1 MKNVNERI
9 KEYRNQLSL
18 SQEYV
23 SNFLGMNRATYT
35 QMENGNRKITAEN
48 LSKLSTLFGVSADYL
63 LNKNEV
69 NQSATMFAHN
79 FDNFD
84 NLDEDDQTEI
94 MNLIR
99 FKEQMELQR

>member
-35 QMENGNRKITAEN
+35 QIENGNRKVTAEN
-48 LSKLSTLFGVSADYL
+48 LSKLSTLFGVSTDNL

-69 NQSATMFAHN
+69 SQPATMFAHS
-79 FDNFD
+79 FD
-84 NLDEDDQTEI
+84 NLDEDDQAEI